1 MANKTKPHLLRELSA
16 IQTRSEDLEKHAA
29 ELNMAEGEKTLQAS
43 EMRYRRLFESAKDG
57 ILILDADTGEIGDVN
72 PFLTELLGY
81 SKDELLRKKLWEIG
95 PFKDVAASK
104 EAYEE
109 LQTKD
114 YIRYEDLP
122 LETRDGQLR
131 DVEFVSNVY
140 QVNDKRVIQCN
151 IRDITERKRVEETLL
166 RLAAI
171 VDSSD
176 DAIVGKT
183 LDGIIVSWNS
193 GAEHIYGYTAVEVLG
208 RPVSLLIPPDPGGKD
223 ETHLILERIRQGERI
238 ASYETVHRRKDGS
251 LIDISLTISP
261 VRNYTGKIIGA
272 SSISRDITEQKKME
286 EIIRRQAYHDTLT
299 GLPNRMLF
307 FDRLTLEMAESNRNR
322 KKIAVMFMDLD
333 NFKKINDTLGHIIGD
348 NLLKE
353 AANRLKAC
361 VRESDTVA
369 RIGGDEFSILL
380 ADIIHPDDAV
390 VSANKILES
399 FNVPYIINEH
409 KLHISTSIGISIYP
423 QDGKQIDD
431 LMKNADIAMYRAK
444 EKGKNN
450 FQFYNSVVNTRTH
463 ERITLENRMRH
474 SIEHGELVVY
484 YQPQVDITSRKI
496 NCAEALVRWQHPEL
510 GLLDPIHFLPLAD
523 ETGFI
528 TSIDT
533 WVLQTACA
541 QVKAWQHAGVL
552 PICISVNLSSR
563 QFQKPNLAEIVSQVL
578 RETDIDPQYLDLEIS
593 ERIIMQDIDLTIS
606 NLTNLTALGVRFS
619 IDDFGTGQS
628 SISRLK
634 KLPIQKI
641 KIDKSI
647 ISDMAVIPDNK
658 AIINAIIAMSH
669 NLGLKV
675 MAKGVES
682 EDQVVFLRSG
692 GCDEMQGYVFS
703 KALPIEGFQEL
714 IKLKS

>member
-1 MANKTKPHLLRELSA
+1 MAEKIKAHLLKEL
-16 IQTRSEDLEKHAA
+16 LEKHAA
-29 ELNMAEGEKTLQAS
+29 VNMAEEEKTLQAS
-43 EMRYRRLFESAKDG
+43 EIRYRRLFETAQDG

-72 PFLTELLGY
+72 PFLTDLLGY
-81 SKDELLRKKLWEIG
+81 SKDELWGKKLWEIG
-95 PFKDVAASK
+95 PFKDIAASK

-109 LQTKD
+109 LQTKE

-140 QVNDKRVIQCN
+140 QVNNKRVIQCN
-151 IRDITERKRVEETLL
+151 IRDITERKRTEEALL
-166 RLAAI
+166 QLAAI

-193 GAEHIYGYTAVEVLG
+193 GAEHIYGYTAEEVLG
-208 RPVSLLIPPDPGGKD
+208 RPVSLLIPPDPDGKD
-223 ETHLILERIRQGERI
+223 ETPSILERIRQGERI
-238 ASYETVHRRKDGS
+238 ASYETVYRRKDGS

-272 SSISRDITEQKKME
+272 SSISRDITERKKME
-286 EIIRRQAYHDTLT
+286 EIIRRQAYHDALT

-307 FDRLTLEMAESNRNR
+307 FDHLTLEIAVANRNR

-333 NFKKINDTLGHIIGD
+333 NFKKINDTLGHIVGD
-348 NLLKE
+348 KLLKE

-361 VRESDTVA
+361 VREADTIA

-380 ADIIHPDDAV
+380 ADIIQPGDAV
-390 VSANKILES
+390 VISNKILES
-399 FNVPYIINEH
+399 FKVPYVINEH
-409 KLHISTSIGISIYP
+409 EIHISTSIGISIYP

-431 LMKNADIAMYRAK
+431 LMKNADTAMYQAK
-444 EKGKNN
+444 EKGRNN
-450 FQFYNSVVNTRTH
+450 FQFYNSDLNAVTH
-463 ERITLENRMRH
+463 ERITLENRMRQ
-474 SIEHGELVVY
+474 SIEHSELVVY
-484 YQPQVDITSRKI
+484 YQPQVDIISRKI

-510 GLLDPIHFLPLAD
+510 GLLDPVHFLPLAD

-533 WVLQTACA
+533 WVLHTACA
-541 QVKAWQHAGVL
+541 QVKAWQHAGVP

-563 QFQKPNLAEIVSQVL
+563 QFQNPNLVEIVSQVL
-578 RETDIDPQYLDLEIS
+578 KETDIDPRYLDLEIS
-593 ERIIMQDIDLTIS
+593 ENVVMQDIDLTIS
-606 NLTNLTALGVRFS
+606 NLTNLAALGVRFS

-658 AIINAIIAMSH
+658 DIINAIIAMSH
-669 NLGLKV
+669 NLGLTV
-675 MAKGVES
+675 MAEGVES
-682 EDQVVFLRSG
+682 EDQVAFLRSG

>member
-1 MANKTKPHLLRELSA
+1 MQANL
-16 IQTRSEDLEKHAA
+16 
-29 ELNMAEGEKTLQAS
+29 MAEEDKTLQAS

-81 SKDELLRKKLWEIG
+81 SKDEFLGKKLWEIG
-95 PFKDVAASK
+95 PFKDIAASK

-109 LQTKD
+109 LQTKE

-140 QVNDKRVIQCN
+140 QVNNKRVIQCN
-151 IRDITERKRVEETLL
+151 IRDITERKRVEEALL

-193 GAEHIYGYTAVEVLG
+193 GAEHIYGYTAEEVLG
-208 RPVSLLIPPDPGGKD
+208 RPVSLLIPPGPDGKD

-251 LIDISLTISP
+251 FIDISLTISP

-286 EIIRRQAYHDTLT
+286 ETIRRQAYHDTLT

-322 KKIAVMFMDLD
+322 KKIAVLFMDLD
-333 NFKKINDTLGHIIGD
+333 NFNKINDTLGHMIGD
-348 NLLKE
+348 KLLKE
-353 AANRLKAC
+353 AANRLKTC

-380 ADIIHPDDAV
+380 TDITQPDDAV
-390 VSANKILES
+390 VISNKILES
-399 FNVPYIINEH
+399 FKVPYIINEH
-409 KLHISTSIGISIYP
+409 ELHISTSIGISIYP

-431 LMKNADIAMYRAK
+431 LMKNADFAMYMAK

-450 FQFYNSVVNTRTH
+450 FQFYNSAVNIRTH
-463 ERITLENRMRH
+463 ERIILENRMRQ
-474 SIEHGELVVY
+474 SIEHGELLVY

-510 GLLDPIHFLPLAD
+510 GLLDPVHFLPLAD

-533 WVLQTACA
+533 WVLHTACT
-541 QVKAWQHAGVL
+541 QVKTWQRAGVL
-552 PICISVNLSSR
+552 PVCISVNLSSR
-563 QFQKPNLAEIVSQVL
+563 QFQKPSLAEIVSQVL
-578 RETDIDPQYLDLEIS
+578 RETDIDPRYLDLEIS
-593 ERIIMQDIDLTIS
+593 ENVVMQDIDLTIS
-606 NLTNLTALGVRFS
+606 NLTNLTALGVRLS

-669 NLGLKV
+669 NLGLRV

-682 EDQVVFLRSG
+682 EAQVAFLRSG

-714 IKLKS
+714 IKLRSS

>member
-1 MANKTKPHLLRELSA
+1 MANKKKPHLLKKRAA
-16 IQTRSEDLEKHAA
+16 IQTHSKDLEKHAGG
-29 ELNMAEGEKTLQAS
+29 LKMAEEEKTLQAS

-72 PFLTELLGY
+72 PFLTDLLGY
-81 SKDELLRKKLWEIG
+81 SKDEFLGKKLWEIG
-95 PFKDVAASK
+95 PFKDIAASK

-109 LQTKD
+109 LQTKE

-122 LETRDGQLR
+122 LETRDGQPR

-140 QVNDKRVIQCN
+140 EVNNKRVIQCN
-151 IRDITERKRVEETLL
+151 IRDITERKRVEEVLL

-193 GAEHIYGYTAVEVLG
+193 GAEHIYGYTAEEVLG
-208 RPVSLLIPPDPGGKD
+208 HPVSLLVPPDSDGKD
-223 ETHLILERIRQGERI
+223 ETNLILGRIRQGERI

-261 VRNYTGKIIGA
+261 VRNYTGKIIGV

-286 EIIRRQAYHDTLT
+286 ETIRRQAYHDPLT

-322 KKIAVMFMDLD
+322 KKIAVIFMDLD
-333 NFKKINDTLGHIIGD
+333 HFKKINDTLGHMVGD
-348 NLLKE
+348 KLLKE
-353 AANRLKAC
+353 AANRLRAS

-380 ADIIHPDDAV
+380 ADIVQPDDAV
-390 VSANKILES
+390 VISNKILAS
-399 FNVPYIINEH
+399 FKVPYIINEH
-409 KLHISTSIGISIYP
+409 ELHISTSIGISIYP

-431 LMKNADIAMYRAK
+431 LMKNADIAMYLAK
-444 EKGKNN
+444 EKGRNN
-450 FQFYNSVVNTRTH
+450 FQFYNSIVNNRTH
-463 ERITLENRMRH
+463 KRIILENRMRQ
-474 SIEHGELVVY
+474 SIEHGQLLVY

-510 GLLDPIHFLPLAD
+510 GLLDPVHFLPLAD

-533 WVLQTACA
+533 WVLHTACA
-541 QVKAWQHAGVL
+541 QVKAWQHAGAL

-578 RETDIDPQYLDLEIS
+578 RETEIDPRYLDLEIS
-593 ERIIMQDIDLTIS
+593 ENVVMQDIDLTIS

-682 EDQVVFLRSG
+682 EDQVAFLRSG

-703 KALPIEGFQEL
+703 KALPIEDLQEL
-714 IKLKS
+714 LKKGG